1 MNVQIFGC
9 LVVMLIP
16 ATIMPAVAMAVSP
29 QSIAIGEQL
38 FRHPWESR
46 NPALGSDGLGPLFN
60 ANSCVTCHR
69 QGGAGGGGEAMF
81 NAKSI
86 GIESIE
92 IYGGNV
98 TSVSLADLV
107 SRFHPGFVQSEGSIV
122 NVLPLP
128 HHGGSERLRQFH
140 DAMTERSAAEF
151 SDEGGPTEA
160 GEVRIAGVQPI
171 VFEQQVD
178 GYRVRIVA
186 RMFGR
191 NTTALFGSGLIDAVS
206 DDLIERQAKLQR
218 SHAEISGRPS
228 TLRDGRYGKFGW
240 RANIASLMEFT
251 DQACANEMGLQTKRK
266 PQSSDVTNPTYQNTT
281 IDITD
286 EQVQSLNHFTA
297 ALAAPRQH
305 LPSRPDELASVRRGE
320 ALFASVGCAVCHVH
334 DMGPAQG
341 VFSDLLLH
349 DMGPQSIDL
358 NHAEPY
364 IARRKIVSN
373 EVDWSIPPGVSVLP
387 GAIYYGPATLLP
399 LPNSFNQ
406 SVDLTPMSFA
416 ASSNRGPG
424 TSQRPSYAFY
434 APAQATT
441 LVAFR
446 LLGSEKKPDEKTI
459 REVAV
464 LNRTQGARA
473 ENNLPTRTDLYE
485 RMEIQPTLFN
495 QEWRTAPLWG
505 LRDSTP
511 YLHDGRADTVLEAIV
526 MHAGESEGTRDRFL
540 ALPYEDRQA
549 MLAFLDTL
557 VAPGTRSTR

>member
-1 MNVQIFGC
+1 MSIRIFGC
-9 LVVMLIP
+9 FVGM
-16 ATIMPAVAMAVSP
+16 TICAAITPTGVMAVSP
-29 QSIAIGEQL
+29 HSIAIGEQL
-38 FRHPWESR
+38 FRHQWQSQ

-60 ANSCVTCHR
+60 ANSCVSCHR
-69 QGGAGGGGEAMF
+69 QGGAGGGGQAMF

-98 TSVSLADLV
+98 TSVTLANLV

-128 HHGGSERLRQFH
+128 HHGGSDQLRQFH
-140 DAMTERSAAEF
+140 DAMTERSEAEF

-160 GEVRIAGVQPI
+160 GEVRIAGAQPI

-206 DDLIERQAKLQR
+206 DELIERQAKLQR

-228 TLRDGRYGKFGW
+228 TLPDGRFGKFGW

-266 PQSSDVTNPTYQNTT
+266 TQSSDVTNPTYQNTT

-286 EQVQSLNHFTA
+286 EQVQSLHHFTA
-297 ALAAPRQH
+297 ALPAPHQH
-305 LPSRPDELASVRRGE
+305 LPTRPDELASVRRGE
-320 ALFASVGCAVCHVH
+320 ALFASVGCAVCHVR

-349 DMGPQSIDL
+349 DMGSQSVDL

-364 IARRKIVSN
+364 IARRKVVSN
-373 EVDWSIPPGVSVLP
+373 EVDWSVPTGVSVLP
-387 GAIYYGPATLLP
+387 GAVHYGPATLLP
-399 LPNSFNQ
+399 LPNAFDQ
-406 SVDLTPMSFA
+406 SVDLSPMSFA
-416 ASSNRGPG
+416 PLTNRGPG
-424 TSQRPSYAFY
+424 TSQRPSYAFH
-434 APAQATT
+434 APTQSTT

-446 LLGSEKKPDEKTI
+446 LLEKGRNIDEKTLQEALAL
-459 REVAV
+459 R
-464 LNRTQGARA
+464 RTQNLRA
-473 ENNLPTRTDLYE
+473 NISFQTRTDVYE

-505 LRDSTP
+505 LRDSAP
-511 YLHDGRADTVLEAIV
+511 YLHDGRAETILEAIV

-557 VAPGTRSTR
+557 AAPGTRSTR